1 MFELNGKY
9 ASAKVFADNVDE
21 KAIAQVIDLLNQP
34 YAAGS
39 TIRMMP
45 DIHAGAGCTIG
56 TTMTITDKVCPN
68 LVGVDIGCGMNVVKV
83 RGSIDP
89 EQLDAVIRRNIP
101 AGFSI
106 HSEESKYARMFDF
119 DSLHCKDDVDFAR
132 AKRSIGTLGGG
143 NHFIEADRDATENT
157 YIVVHSGSRHLGVE
171 IANYYQD
178 AGFNRLQS
186 VMVRVIWFRGNVK

>member
-21 KAIAQVIDLLNQP
+21 KAITQVIDLLNQP

-68 LVGVDIGCGMNVVKV
+68 LVGVDVGCGMNVVKV

-89 EQLDAVIRRNIP
+89 EQLDSGKWIKHAQGIVK
-101 AGFSI
+101 F
-106 HSEESKYARMFDF
+106 EK
-119 DSLHCKDDVDFAR
+119 
-132 AKRSIGTLGGG
+132 
-143 NHFIEADRDATENT
+143 EA
-157 YIVVHSGSRHLGVE
+157 
-171 IANYYQD
+171 QD
-178 AGFNRLQS
+178 GCPIFP
-186 VMVRVIWFRGNVK
+186 

>member
-39 TIRMMP
+39 TI
-45 DIHAGAGCTIG
+45 G

-89 EQLDAVIRRNIP
+89 EQLDSGKWIKHAQGIVK
-101 AGFSI
+101 F
-106 HSEESKYARMFDF
+106 EK
-119 DSLHCKDDVDFAR
+119 
-132 AKRSIGTLGGG
+132 
-143 NHFIEADRDATENT
+143 EA
-157 YIVVHSGSRHLGVE
+157 
-171 IANYYQD
+171 QD
-178 AGFNRLQS
+178 GCPIFP
-186 VMVRVIWFRGNVK
+186 

>member
-45 DIHAGAGCTIG
+45 NIHAGAGCTIG

-68 LVGVDIGCGMNVVKV
+68 LVGGGHWLRHECCQ
-83 RGSIDP
+83 GSWQHRP
-89 EQLDAVIRRNIP
+89 GA
-101 AGFSI
+101 AG
-106 HSEESKYARMFDF
+106 
-119 DSLHCKDDVDFAR
+119 
-132 AKRSIGTLGGG
+132 
-143 NHFIEADRDATENT
+143 
-157 YIVVHSGSRHLGVE
+157 
-171 IANYYQD
+171 
-178 AGFNRLQS
+178 
-186 VMVRVIWFRGNVK
+186 

>member
-89 EQLDAVIRRNIP
+89 KQLDSGKWIKHAQGIVK
-101 AGFSI
+101 F
-106 HSEESKYARMFDF
+106 EK
-119 DSLHCKDDVDFAR
+119 
-132 AKRSIGTLGGG
+132 
-143 NHFIEADRDATENT
+143 EAQD
-157 YIVVHSGSRHLGVE
+157 GSP
-171 IANYYQD
+171 I
-178 AGFNRLQS
+178 FP
-186 VMVRVIWFRGNVK
+186 

>member
-45 DIHAGAGCTIG
+45 DIHAGVGCTIG

-83 RGSIDP
+83 RGRIDP
-89 EQLDAVIRRNIP
+89 EQLD
-101 AGFSI
+101 
-106 HSEESKYARMFDF
+106 
-119 DSLHCKDDVDFAR
+119 
-132 AKRSIGTLGGG
+132 
-143 NHFIEADRDATENT
+143 
-157 YIVVHSGSRHLGVE
+157 SGKWIKH
-171 IANYYQD
+171 A
-178 AGFNRLQS
+178 
-186 VMVRVIWFRGNVK
+186 